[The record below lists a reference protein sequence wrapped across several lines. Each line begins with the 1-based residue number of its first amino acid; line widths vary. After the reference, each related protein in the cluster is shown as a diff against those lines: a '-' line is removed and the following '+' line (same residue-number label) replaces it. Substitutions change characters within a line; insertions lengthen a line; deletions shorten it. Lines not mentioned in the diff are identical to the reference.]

1 MFYPKHTNYNLL
13 TSYKAPWCGHCKKL
27 APTLD
32 AMASYISGKF
42 AIGKID
48 CTVQTTLC
56 KDPKFNVRG
65 YPTLKIYKDGN
76 FYDYSGKR
84 DADSMIGFMEKM
96 SMPSVKLIHS
106 HEEIGKTDD
115 SNVVFLAFDF
125 KAKEIQIQNEK
136 GKKNADVTS
145 VERYIASTNFLQIY
159 GQTARIL
166 QSSTTF
172 ALLHPSKFAEVSKFF
187 ENNIPMNVKKN
198 QPFLLRI
205 EKGTRPMVYDK
216 DEFTSENVMEWVKEY
231 TMPLVTKLEGHN
243 FRTVS
248 ALGKPLV
255 IGIINDNEEN
265 KQEEQESS
273 SSFRQELLNLA
284 QDGPSNIIQKYKFT
298 QMNGKKFHSFLSQFN
313 ITTDSKIPQAIVVNV
328 SNRTFYQND
337 TYDTVHDLLVAIEKG
352 DIQEQNQQENGGS
365 GMLQKIRFWFVSN
378 MPMSLA
384 LLVLSLLV
392 IALIFATVMG
402 DDEEEDNE
410 SAARMKAQKQLGEIR
425 REKIKRKTMKED

>member
-1 MFYPKHTNYNLL
+1 
-13 TSYKAPWCGHCKKL
+13 
-27 APTLD
+27 
-32 AMASYISGKF
+32 MASYISGKF

-56 KDPKFNVRG
+56 KDPKFNIKG

-76 FYDYSGKR
+76 IYDYSGKR

-96 SMPSVKLIHS
+96 SMPSVQLIDS
-106 HEEIGKTDD
+106 HQDFVKTVLLKDD
-115 SNVVFLAFDF
+115 GNVDDHDDTSVVFLAFDS
-125 KAKEIQIQNEK
+125 KAKQIQIQHET
-136 GKKNADVTS
+136 GKKNAEVTS

-172 ALLHPSKFAEVSKFF
+172 ALLHPSKFAEVSKFL
-187 ENNIPMNVKKN
+187 ESSGSSSSSSSSSSSGSNIPINVKKN

-205 EKGTRPMVYDK
+205 EKGTRPMIYDK
-216 DEFTSENVMEWVKEY
+216 DEFTSENVMEWVKEH
-231 TMPLVTKLEGHN
+231 TMPLVMKLEGHN

-255 IGIINDNEEN
+255 IGIINNDENNINEEL
-265 KQEEQESS
+265 SL
-273 SSFRQELLNLA
+273 SFRQELLNLA
-284 QDGPSNIIQKYKFT
+284 QDGPSDIIQKYKFT

-313 ITTDSKIPQAIVVNV
+313 ITTDSRIPQAIVVNV

-337 TYDTVHDLLVAIEKG
+337 TYETVHELLVAIEKG
-352 DIQEQNQQENGGS
+352 EIQEQNQQENGGL

-378 MPMSLA
+378 MPISLVIV
-384 LLVLSLLV
+384 VLSILV

-402 DDEEEDNE
+402 DDEDEENE
-410 SAARMKAQKQLGEIR
+410 SAAVTARVKAQKQLAEIR
-425 REKIKRKTMKED
+425 KEKIKRKTMKED